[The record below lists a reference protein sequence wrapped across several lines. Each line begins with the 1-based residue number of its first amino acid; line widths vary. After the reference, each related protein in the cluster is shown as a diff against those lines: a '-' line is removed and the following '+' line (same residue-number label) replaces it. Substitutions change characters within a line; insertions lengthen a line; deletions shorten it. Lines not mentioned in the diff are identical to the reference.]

1 MLAITEKSAIFKKKS
16 FFEALQLENTYSSKS
31 NSLQMNNAWYI
42 INVIQDWLF
51 GSARGWERAK
61 KTSLLPKICNT
72 YPTTIK
78 LGTVLPYLKKIKKT
92 NGQKR
97 YQRSATFVV
106 FRNFLMSDL
115 KNSIFKMTFS
125 KFKCRKNYL
134 ETSLPTW
141 QSMFTII

>member
-1 MLAITEKSAIFKKKS
+1 MKSSNARTHIRISLILCRWIMLGI
-16 FFEALQLENTYSSKS
+16 
-31 NSLQMNNAWYI
+31 SLTLFRIGY
-42 INVIQDWLF
+42 F

-61 KTSLLPKICNT
+61 KTSLLPKICHT

-125 KFKCRKNYL
+125 KFKCSQNYL